1 MDHHDKLFDLGLR
14 EANKEEA
21 CLAKIKSLRAEKDE
35 LPKRHV
41 GPNSAEFIAMR
52 VARLTRRTVTRRLK
66 PPSIGDVTRWR
77 TALQ

>member
-41 GPNSAEFIAMR
+41 GLNSAEFIAM
-52 VARLTRRTVTRRLK
+52 
-66 PPSIGDVTRWR
+66 
-77 TALQ
+77 